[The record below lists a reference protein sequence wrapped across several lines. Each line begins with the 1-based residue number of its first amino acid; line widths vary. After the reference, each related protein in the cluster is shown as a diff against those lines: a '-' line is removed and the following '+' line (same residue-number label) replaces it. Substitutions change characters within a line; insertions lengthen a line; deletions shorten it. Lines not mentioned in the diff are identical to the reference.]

1 MLGPHLAQCPG
12 LVAAAREGIGGRVT
26 PSPRTSGLPR
36 VAAAGG
42 VRLGLFDRG
51 GALLGLL
58 LGGGLSGALLRLLL
72 GGGLLRLLLGGGL
85 SGALLRLLLGSALLL
100 LRCTLISLL
109 HALRGCLGM
118 RRWCLRDRRS
128 GRDMPRRR
136 RISRSRLHRLGN
148 RGLSRSSFRGSKM

>member
-51 GALLGLL
+51 GALLCLL

-72 GGGLLRLLLGGGL
+72 GGSL

-100 LRCTLISLL
+100 LRCPLISLL
-109 HALRGCLGM
+109 HSVRGCLGM
-118 RRWCLRDRRS
+118 RRWCLRDGRP
-128 GRDMPRRR
+128 GRDMSRRR
-136 RISRSRLHRLGN
+136 RSSRSRLHRWLGN
-148 RGLSRSSFRGSKM
+148 RGLSRTSFRGSKM